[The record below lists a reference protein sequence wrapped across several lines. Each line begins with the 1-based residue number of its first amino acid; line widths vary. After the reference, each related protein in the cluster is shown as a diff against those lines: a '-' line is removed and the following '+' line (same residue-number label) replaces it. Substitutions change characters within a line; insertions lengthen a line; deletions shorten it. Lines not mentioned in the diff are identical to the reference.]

1 MNKQNKNQ
9 PLVSVIMNCYNG
21 ETYLRESINSVLTQT
36 YENWEL
42 IFWDNRSDDQSAEIF
57 KSYKDQRLRYYY
69 APKHTPLYPARNEA
83 IKNASGEFIAF
94 LDTDDFW
101 EKDKLEL
108 QVPLFNDPE
117 VGAVYGNHFV
127 LNQKLNTKKIFLKKK
142 PKGFILDDL
151 LKNYCTSL
159 VTLVV
164 RKTFLDNYKPP
175 FDNSFHVMGDFDLM
189 IRMSVKYKFDCVN
202 KPIAFARIHEK
213 NLSLLQ
219 KSKQLSELKLWYKK
233 MGRYPN
239 IFNNKNF
246 FNINNIINNTEVV
259 DLILARNYDGARSRI
274 KKMPNS
280 LKKIKYLI
288 ALILPYNFVKKFIQS

>member
-21 ETYLRESINSVLTQT
+21 ETYLRESINSVLVQT

-117 VGAVYGNHFV
+117 VGVVYGNHFV
-127 LNQKLNTKKIFLKKK
+127 LNQKLNTKKIFLKEK
-142 PKGFILDDL
+142 PRGFILDDL

-213 NLSLLQ
+213 NQSLLQ
-219 KSKQLSELKLWYKK
+219 KSRQVSELKLWYKK
-233 MGRYPN
+233 MARYPN

-246 FNINNIINNTEVV
+246 SNINNIINNLEVV
-259 DLILARNYDGARSRI
+259 NLLIKNDLKKARAQI
-274 KKMPNS
+274 QKMPYS
-280 LKKIKYLI
+280 LKKFKYMA
-288 ALILPYNFVKKFIQS
+288 ALLLPNNLVKKFIQS